1 MLASCEYWLMFTFF
15 PAGRPMSFAQYTNLY
30 KSLADLVE
38 REISRD
44 GISQK
49 IVGKEIMY
57 VSIC

>member
-1 MLASCEYWLMFTFF
+1 
-15 PAGRPMSFAQYTNLY
+15 MSFTQYTNLY

-38 REISRD
+38 REIRRD